1 MAGRYVNMVVRFLI
15 YLLKVF
21 FSSSPEKFDSFW
33 SMAMRLRGRRML
45 GIGGGLVAGLLV
57 RQADGTSLPSRGSLL
72 FCSSALC
79 EQQLERSR
87 KRPVVICGPSGVG
100 KGTLLNRLMKEY
112 PEQFGFSV
120 SHPTREP
127 RPGELDGVHYH
138 FCDKVKNE
146 THSEPERAH
155 THS

>member
-1 MAGRYVNMVVRFLI
+1 MVVRFLI

-120 SHPTREP
+120 SHTTREP